1 MTDDLR
7 VEPLGDHAVVVRF
20 GHEITG
26 PAFRQVQAVRARLDI
41 RAPAGTT
48 DIVSGFTT
56 VAVHFDPMRVERTG
70 GMLPVAAMIAA
81 VSALLQDLAATPVPP
96 GRLVE
101 VPVCYEGD
109 MAPDLDEVARRAGM
123 SADEVVQLHA
133 SVEYVVQVVGFLPG
147 FPYLGGLDA
156 RLATPR
162 RDTPRRRVPAG
173 SVGIGGVHTGIY
185 PIESPGGWNIIGRT
199 GVELF
204 APSRTPAALL
214 AVGDRVRFRPVSAA
228 AVPGAPG

>member
-7 VEPLGDHAVVVRF
+7 VEPLGDHAVVVRL
-20 GHEITG
+20 GDEITEA
-26 PAFRQVQAVRARLDI
+26 AFRQVQAVRARLDI
-41 RAPAGTT
+41 QAPAGTT

-56 VAVHFDPMRVERTG
+56 VAVHFDPTRVERSG
-70 GMLPVAAMIAA
+70 GTLPVAAMIGA
-81 VSALLQDLAATPVPP
+81 VTALLQELADTPVPQ

-101 VPVCYEGD
+101 VPVCYEGE

-123 SADEVVQLHA
+123 SADQVVQLHSA
-133 SVEYVVQVVGFLPG
+133 GEYVVQVIGFLPG

-162 RDTPRRRVPAG
+162 RDTPRRRVAAG

-204 APSRTPAALL
+204 AASRTPAALL

-228 AVPGAPG
+228 AMQGTPA